1 MARHFGKQRD
11 LPGRLAMTMKKIAL
25 AIAATLALAACGT
38 ERDDRTLGGAAVGA
52 TAGAGVGAL
61 FGGVGAI
68 PGALIGGAVG
78 AGTGYVTDPKDVN
91 LGEPL
96 WTDNPGRR

>member
-1 MARHFGKQRD
+1 
-11 LPGRLAMTMKKIAL
+11 MTTKRIAL
-25 AIAATLALAACGT
+25 AIVATLAVAACGT
-38 ERDDRTLGGAAVGA
+38 EKDDRTLGGAAVGA
-52 TAGAGVGAL
+52 AAGAGVGAL

-78 AGTGYVTDPKDVN
+78 AGTGYATDAKDVN

-96 WTDNPGRR
+96 WTDNPGKR